1 MSDCPLVNL
10 ATNRKLLKTFEQ
22 TGQVTIHISDW
33 ISFFEVMAYISRE
46 HDPLEVYCA
55 IIGDHLI
62 LSRTPFKRDTTRKH

>member
-10 ATNRKLLKTFEQ
+10 AINRKLLKTFEQ

-33 ISFFEVMAYISRE
+33 LRFFEVMAYISRE
-46 HDPLEVYCA
+46 RDPMEVYCA

-62 LSRTPFKRDTTRKH
+62 LSRSPLTTNSKAG

>member
-22 TGQVTIHISDW
+22 TGQGPIHISDW
-33 ISFFEVMAYISRE
+33 IRFFEALAYISRE
-46 HDPLEVYCA
+46 RDPLEVYCA

-62 LSRTPFKRDTTRKH
+62 ISRTLFKRGS

>member
-10 ATNRKLLKTFEQ
+10 ATNRKLLRTFEQ

-33 ISFFEVMAYISRE
+33 LRFFEVMAYISRE
-46 HDPLEVYCA
+46 RDPLEVYCA

-62 LSRTPFKRDTTRKH
+62 ISRTPFKQDTNRKY